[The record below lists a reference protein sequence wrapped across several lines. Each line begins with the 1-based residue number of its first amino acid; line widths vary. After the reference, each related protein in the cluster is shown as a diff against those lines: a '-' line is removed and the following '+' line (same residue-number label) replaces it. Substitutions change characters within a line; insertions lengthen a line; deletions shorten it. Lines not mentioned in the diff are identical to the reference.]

1 LSFSDP
7 ALLNLAAATGDAEV
21 RNRVQQTID
30 KLLERQDEA
39 GNIGLWRLGDEAP
52 TYVQV
57 YVADFLDLAKKRG
70 FVVPDFALARA
81 M

>member
-1 LSFSDP
+1 MQSLDRYPYGCSEQLTSKAMPLLSFSDP

-52 TYVQV
+52 TYV
-57 YVADFLDLAKKRG
+57 
-70 FVVPDFALARA
+70 
-81 M
+81 